1 MGAAT
6 RGSDGQIN
14 SGQTSR
20 RRAKADRQV
29 ATATV
34 RAAAERRCGVGWSS
48 RTEAEA
54 GCGRWAEAQAAAAF
68 ERRCNGSGR
77 AEAGA
82 SGGQNGDLQG
92 EQRTEAAAEES
103 GAGCWVAAR
112 AATSGDERQ
121 RGRRRLT
128 SRQEQRSDSR
138 RRGRRALV
146 QARVRRGSGAQAEG
160 DTRSSTLGVAAVVVR
175 PEEGGASDG
184 AAASAATAVATSE
197 RHETSVMRGGGWRPD
212 SGGAD
217 GRDEI
222 LITHVPGFDGSL
234 PSSHYAGYVAIPG
247 NPGKKNLFY
256 YFIAS
261 ERNPSK
267 DPVVLWLNGGPG
279 CSSFYGFVFEHG
291 PFNFQAG
298 KSNGSLPIL
307 QLNPFSWSKVSN
319 IIYLESPCGVGF
331 SYSNNPRNYATG
343 DLQTASDTHAFLL
356 KWFEL
361 YPEYLSNPFYISG
374 ESYAGVYVPTLA
386 SNVVKG
392 IKKGEKPLINF
403 KGYLIGNGIADDEY
417 DGNGHVP
424 FFFGMALISSDI
436 FEDCQATCKGKFY
449 DPPNDRCRQNL
460 LKAYAAVKDL
470 NSYDILEPCY
480 RYPGNKVTSLP
491 LGHHYLGVT
500 EKPLL
505 GKDNMITSSPQS
517 ANAFHIPCFND
528 DFATAWLN
536 NEAVREAIHAAPASV
551 AGPWEICPTRVR
563 RNYTI
568 DTGSM
573 IPYHKSLISEGY
585 RVLIYS
591 GDHDSVVPYTGTQ
604 AWTRSLGYKIV
615 DEWRSWI
622 SSEQVAGYLQGYDH
636 NLTFLTVKGA
646 GHAVPQYKPRE
657 SLDFYTRWLDGK
669 PI

>member
-1 MGAAT
+1 MTVFRFTYGVTLGLVLTVLAVGAAP
-6 RGSDGQIN
+6 D
-14 SGQTSR
+14 
-20 RRAKADRQV
+20 
-29 ATATV
+29 
-34 RAAAERRCGVGWSS
+34 
-48 RTEAEA
+48 
-54 GCGRWAEAQAAAAF
+54 
-68 ERRCNGSGR
+68 
-77 AEAGA
+77 
-82 SGGQNGDLQG
+82 
-92 EQRTEAAAEES
+92 ES
-103 GAGCWVAAR
+103 
-112 AATSGDERQ
+112 
-121 RGRRRLT
+121 
-128 SRQEQRSDSR
+128 
-138 RRGRRALV
+138 
-146 QARVRRGSGAQAEG
+146 
-160 DTRSSTLGVAAVVVR
+160 
-175 PEEGGASDG
+175 
-184 AAASAATAVATSE
+184 
-197 RHETSVMRGGGWRPD
+197 
-212 SGGAD
+212 
-217 GRDEI
+217 
-222 LITHVPGFDGSL
+222 LITHVPGFHCSL

-279 CSSFYGFVFEHG
+279 CSSFDGFVFEHG

-319 IIYLESPCGVGF
+319 IIYLDSPCGVGL
-331 SYSNNPRNYATG
+331 SYSNDPRNYATG

-361 YPEYLSNPFYISG
+361 YPEYLSNPFYILG
-374 ESYAGVYVPTLA
+374 ESCAGVYVPTLA

-449 DPPNDRCRQNL
+449 DPPNDQCRQNI
-460 LKAYAAVKDL
+460 LKAYAAVTDL
-470 NSYDILEPCY
+470 NRYDILEPCY

-491 LGHHYLGVT
+491 LGHHHLGVT
-500 EKPLL
+500 EKPLYTRERMFSYDSPLWLL
-505 GKDNMITSSPQS
+505 GKDNMVTLSPQS
-517 ANAFHIPCFND
+517 ANAFHIPCFNA

-551 AGPWEICPTRVR
+551 AGPWEICAIRVR

-585 RVLIYS
+585 RALIYS

-615 DEWRSWI
+615 VEWRSWI

-646 GHAVPQYKPRE
+646 GHTVPQYKPRE